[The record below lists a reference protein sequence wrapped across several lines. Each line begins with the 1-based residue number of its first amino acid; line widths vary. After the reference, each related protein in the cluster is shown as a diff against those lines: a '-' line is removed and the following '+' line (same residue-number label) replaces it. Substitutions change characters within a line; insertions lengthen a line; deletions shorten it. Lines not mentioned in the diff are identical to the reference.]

1 MSQSARTAWTRW
13 FSKHAVCCA
22 KGGLKVPN
30 DSDARLVT
38 LAEGVHVFIGEGGDS
53 NAGAFLTPEGWI
65 VLDAQQHVPLAEKF
79 RAELEATGERS
90 FYCLALTHYHLD
102 HSAGGSVFAS
112 DAPVLAHEI
121 TLEKFREVLG
131 PDVKRGDSFTDF
143 ETKVTC
149 MFGPNITEL
158 IPAGDP
164 AWEWFRG
171 RVGAPEYAAY
181 VAAPPTRTFADVFTF
196 HLEQRSIVLEY
207 LGPAHCDGD
216 VIAHLPEDGI
226 VFVGDLL
233 FVGRF
238 PWLGDGDVDGWISA
252 LEHVLELNVEQVI
265 PGHGKPVGLQEIAE
279 FRDMLAA
286 LKEGVSNALG
296 AGMSED
302 EAVARVRLAD
312 YEHLPRY
319 PEWMPWNVRNVYR
332 ALSAR

>member
-1 MSQSARTAWTRW
+1 M
-13 FSKHAVCCA
+13 A
-22 KGGLKVPN
+22 K
-30 DSDARLVT
+30 DSDAGLIT
-38 LAEGVHVFIGEGGDS
+38 LAEDVYAFIGEGGDS
-53 NAGAFLTPEGWI
+53 NAGAFSTSEGWI
-65 VLDAQQHVPLAEKF
+65 VLDAQQHIPLAEKF
-79 RAELEATGERS
+79 RSALEATGEHS
-90 FYCLALTHYHLD
+90 FQCLALTHYHLD

-121 TLEKFREVLG
+121 TLDKFREVLG
-131 PDVKRGDSFTDF
+131 ADVTRGDSFTDF
-143 ETKVTC
+143 ETKVAC
-149 MFGPNITEL
+149 MFGPDITEL

-171 RVGAPEYAAY
+171 RLGGPECAAY
-181 VAAPPTRTFADVFTF
+181 VAAPPTQTFADRFTF
-196 HLEQRSIVLEY
+196 HLEQRSISLEY

-216 VIAHLPEDGI
+216 VIAYLPEDGI

-252 LEHVLELNVEQVI
+252 LKYVCGLNIGQVI
-265 PGHGKPVGLQEIAE
+265 PGHGKPVGLKEIAD

-286 LKEGVSNALG
+286 LRGGVSDALRE
-296 AGMSED
+296 GMSED

-312 YEHLPRY
+312 YKHLPRY

-332 ALSAR
+332 ALSVR